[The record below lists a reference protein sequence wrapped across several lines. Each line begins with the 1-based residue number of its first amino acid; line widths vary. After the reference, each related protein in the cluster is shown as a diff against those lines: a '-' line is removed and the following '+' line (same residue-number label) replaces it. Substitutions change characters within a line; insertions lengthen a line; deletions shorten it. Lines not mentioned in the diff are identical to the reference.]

1 MGKVGDL
8 TLVGIMRI
16 NYRGNG
22 GFRLDD
28 VHIREL
34 GVGGGALLACRC

>member
-8 TLVGIMRI
+8 AVVGIMRI

-28 VHIREL
+28 VHIHEL
-34 GVGGGALLACRC
+34 GVGGGAHLACWC